1 MKKKYLIGY
10 SLYFVL
16 ATVKKIMGLLTHGET
31 LQYWKDNAEE
41 DYLKVPISVL
51 KYIAIL
57 EEEVL
62 NQVENDGVS
71 GDVNLRTYSFD
82 CWDMSGK
89 LTTKKVTATCE
100 DHAILKFEKEN
111 DGEFGYDPPYVS

>member
-1 MKKKYLIGY
+1 MDR
-10 SLYFVL
+10 
-16 ATVKKIMGLLTHGET
+16 LTHGET

-62 NQVENDGVS
+62 NQVKNNGVL
-71 GDVNLRTYSFD
+71 GDVKKRYNCLDPDQTGD
-82 CWDMSGK
+82 CNDHYWEQ
-89 LTTKKVTATCE
+89 CE
-100 DHAILKFEKEN
+100 QCKN
-111 DGEFGYDPPYVS
+111 NGS